1 MFYKKI
7 IESILLA
14 IYLSVPAFADSTLPT
29 IDASF
34 ISQQSFVRELS
45 EHLVLKGKSFD
56 LATVQELSEQQR
68 LEIFGLLNDAFQR
81 EVKPTQVTKIKDVV
95 QKIFEKQGYAH
106 VSVSMQ
112 EMIGGAKLLADL
124 GKDFKASG
132 VNLLK
137 NKKLINEIDR
147 AFAERKI
154 TAAGAALR
162 NAHAQHEDLLAK
174 ITFDPLM
181 NDQVAVDQ
189 KVKEEPQSQDVIK
202 LVNHAVPMIGA
213 AKETSEQTI
222 SSDLQK
228 SLEEDLKDSVAE
240 DLVPSATGIEVKT
253 ADNSITEQQVASAV
267 SSIGNYAKAF
277 LDATDKEGYVLN
289 TANSYVGGKLNS
301 GINDLL
307 EMYEGVNSEISLGL
321 TDLSRVEP
329 SGKLLLPLYNSPK
342 TFVFTQLGLTS
353 SSGDRELFHAG
364 FGVRH
369 YPEAESKVD
378 LGSYMYGLN
387 AVFDFDLTRG
397 HKRMSLGGEFA
408 NSYMMLSGNFYTR
421 LSGWRGSHDF
431 ERDYVQERPANGWDL
446 KTKFFL
452 SNDLGIG
459 QLSANADVTHW
470 IGKDIAPFGSTTNA
484 EDLEDSPW
492 IFGLGLEWR
501 PVPAISLGVKHSFT
515 TGGQHNNEIA
525 LNFSVPLGEYE
536 LKNAFNPNAV
546 NMASGMDLK
555 STRSAFINRDY
566 TMPLQYR
573 ATPGKYH
580 IIYVGQTGTDKFRF
594 RVVDGLNRPGAFL
607 PVEVKTAHEC
617 VILSNDGHYT
627 SDAMG
632 YFVVEVISSCRT
644 NTTLHITVQA
654 TTEDFDISIKNVKFD
669 LSAKP
674 TEIFHDRTS
683 LITLEMGDK
692 SDGTPVEWKLSG
704 NGTLENETN
713 EIVDKKAYVTY
724 HSAASGSTDEVAV
737 ITATIYGIEKS
748 VEVTVVTGNADP
760 GNDIVSESDENAIEG
775 NEIIA
780 LSFDNLEIGQDV
792 QWTVDG
798 EAQIAEEKTVVNG
811 MLANKRKS
819 LRMAVSRG
827 GVSTLALDA
836 NAGENIKGSSTIYLQ
851 GDDVENATAKVTA
864 EILDPDT
871 NASSGTKTIDIGV
884 ASYVAEVAELPALA
898 EPGDK
903 FTVKIS
909 KLKYEAN
916 CEGETCTVKWNE
928 VPYTTREA
936 ETSQVQSDGTAS
948 MTYTVSETAV
958 TDGSTEAIKIEGI
971 TANYYRNVTERSE
984 ITLDAIPVHDYDPAI
999 SVVASEAAPATILS
1013 FDTFSDGDIVALDFS
1028 TGKHDFP
1035 VVWKLEDGTEG
1046 YFVDSDGNS
1055 IGTEITVNYDDSGVS
1070 RVFFKGTRAEG
1081 STNETVKISATGM
1094 GKTKY
1099 LDSSSAGN
1107 IKYHTWSEP
1116 VFTLGTESL
1125 EYKTTRVITLSSL
1138 KPNSKVEFKVAS
1150 VENGEDADPVTLT
1163 ETEVT
1168 ADENGN
1174 ASTTVNGV
1182 TDFAVT
1188 SFTVDALV
1196 HESTQTVKNF
1206 SDLKPN
1212 DTRTINMLEHN
1223 LEVNV
1228 PRALTGYVNGA
1239 QYASGNTS
1247 EENIDVMTV
1256 TLTDGIVNDSTPET
1270 VTWTLK
1276 EGSTASFSKTEDV
1289 KSITSKFL
1297 ADGTAEVQ
1305 VYAQKPFNV
1314 ESEITAATMKQ
1325 RPSTNANLQKT
1336 VAYNI
1341 DTLDGTVNLPTL
1353 TQGTSYTDDI
1363 GAAAVFP
1370 YETMLATVDYNTASK
1385 FTVSGLLKYS
1395 SASAS
1400 VGGTDLGMLKD
1411 EDGDG
1416 EITFEVPAMN
1426 TDGIVNP
1433 NDNGTVTPYEV
1444 IVKSVKMSAAGYEE
1458 VTKTETLN
1466 MRQYPLTQT
1475 ADKTEIYG
1483 DESFVDTISGARPG
1497 SEITLSIEGDG
1508 ELSATSCTAD
1518 DTGKCEVTVTGKSPY
1533 TTSIQISASGL

>member
-1 MFYKKI
+1 MKNIRKI
-7 IESILLA
+7 LIFIATCAMVTLA
-14 IYLSVPAFADSTLPT
+14 NADSTLPKIT
-29 IDASF
+29 LPYSAGSNINNSALMELSDAIGLGLEKNGIIPRVKNDSEKAEGYDLDIKLGAEKDPDPTIHVSGKIDKQPKQLLDLTGSKKIEPLIDIDAEVAQQGHEKLQDLIKIMQGGLPKIA
-34 ISQQSFVRELS
+34 ISEERIKKEEEHQLVDDLVDEAEHKIIDDAIAAAETGKTDDPYGIFATNIPGLKGPAEVNVSTKANDLDGEKQIYSVLSTVGGYAKGLS
-45 EHLVLKGKSFD
+45 EAEDKEAYVKNLAYGKVSGIADSELNEFLNSF
-56 LATVQELSEQQR
+56 
-68 LEIFGLLNDAFQR
+68 
-81 EVKPTQVTKIKDVV
+81 
-95 QKIFEKQGYAH
+95 
-106 VSVSMQ
+106 
-112 EMIGGAKLLADL
+112 
-124 GKDFKASG
+124 SG
-132 VNLLK
+132 VN
-137 NKKLINEIDR
+137 
-147 AFAERKI
+147 
-154 TAAGAALR
+154 
-162 NAHAQHEDLLAK
+162 AQ
-174 ITFDPLM
+174 
-181 NDQVAVDQ
+181 V
-189 KVKEEPQSQDVIK
+189 
-202 LVNHAVPMIGA
+202 
-213 AKETSEQTI
+213 
-222 SSDLQK
+222 
-228 SLEEDLKDSVAE
+228 
-240 DLVPSATGIEVKT
+240 
-253 ADNSITEQQVASAV
+253 
-267 SSIGNYAKAF
+267 
-277 LDATDKEGYVLN
+277 
-289 TANSYVGGKLNS
+289 
-301 GINDLL
+301 
-307 EMYEGVNSEISLGL
+307 SLGL
-321 TDLSRVEP
+321 TDFESLRPE
-329 SGKLLLPLYNSPK
+329 GKILLPLYNSPK
-342 TFVFTQLGLTS
+342 TFVFLQTGLLHA
-353 SSGDRELFHAG
+353 SGDRDLAHIG
-364 FGVRH
+364 FGLRKFPDAISMDV
-369 YPEAESKVD
+369 
-378 LGSYMYGLN
+378 LGDYMWGVN
-387 AVFDFDLTRG
+387 AVYDIDATRG
-397 HKRMSLGGEFA
+397 HQRLSFGAEYVNQYMSLAA
-408 NSYMMLSGNFYTR
+408 NYYHRTTD
-421 LSGWRGSHDF
+421 WKGSWDF
-431 ERDYVQERPANGWDL
+431 ESDYVQERPATGWDL
-446 KTKFFL
+446 KTKWFL
-452 SNDLGIG
+452 PRTQGYGTLA
-459 QLSANADVTHW
+459 LTADVTHW
-470 IGKDIAPFGSTTNA
+470 IGKDVAPFGTTTSA
-484 EDLEDSPW
+484 DSLEDSPW
-492 IFGLGLEWR
+492 IFSAGLEWHI
-501 PVPAISLGVKHSFT
+501 VPAISLSLKHDFT
-515 TGGQHNNEIA
+515 TGGHHNNSILVNFNIPIGNDIA
-525 LNFSVPLGEYE
+525 H
-536 LKNAFNPNAV
+536 AFDPNWV
-546 NMASGMDLK
+546 SMGQGTDLPSSRNM
-555 STRSAFINRDY
+555 FINRDY

-580 IIYVGQTGTDKFRF
+580 ILYVGQVGTDQFRF
-594 RVVDGLNRPGAFL
+594 RIVDGLSRPGAFL
-607 PVEVKTAHEC
+607 PVTVKPAHEC

-632 YFVVEVISSCRT
+632 YFVVDVISSCRT

-669 LSAKP
+669 LSAEP
-674 TEIFHDRTS
+674 PEIFHDRTS

-704 NGTLENETN
+704 KGTLENETN
-713 EIVDKKAYVTY
+713 EVVDKKAYVTY
-724 HSAASGSTDEVAV
+724 HSAASGSADEVAV

-760 GNDIVSESDENAIEG
+760 GNDIVAESDENAIEG

-780 LSFDNLEIGQDV
+780 LSFDNLEVGQDV

-798 EAQIAEEKTVVNG
+798 EAQIAEENTVVNG
-811 MLANKRKS
+811 MLANKRKT
-819 LRMAVSRG
+819 LRIAVSRG

-836 NAGENIKGSSTIYLQ
+836 NAGVDIKGSSTIYLQ

-999 SVVASEAAPATILS
+999 SVVAAEVAPATISS

-1046 YFVDSDGNS
+1046 YFVDNEGNS

-1168 ADENGN
+1168 ADENGM

-1239 QYASGNTS
+1239 QYASACTS

-1297 ADGTAEVQ
+1297 SDGTAEVQ

-1314 ESEITAATMKQ
+1314 ESEIMASTMKQ
-1325 RPSTNANLQKT
+1325 TPSTNANLQKA

-1341 DTLDGTVNLPTL
+1341 DTVDGTINLPIL
-1353 TQGTSYTDDI
+1353 TQGTSYTDDN

-1370 YETMLATVDYNTASK
+1370 YETMAATVDYNTASK

-1497 SEITLSIEGDG
+1497 SEITLYIEGDG